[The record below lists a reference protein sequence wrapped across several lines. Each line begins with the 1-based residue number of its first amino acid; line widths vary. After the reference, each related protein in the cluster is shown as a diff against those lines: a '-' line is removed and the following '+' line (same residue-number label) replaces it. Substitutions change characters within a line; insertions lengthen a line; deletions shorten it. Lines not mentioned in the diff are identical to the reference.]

1 VTPMFEIVLIIF
13 TFASVVAFVQ
23 WWKGPEIPRS

>member
-1 VTPMFEIVLIIF
+1 MFEIVF
-13 TFASVVAFVQ
+13 VVFSVASVFAFVQ